1 MPVSGNIEGENFMRA
16 TDDEMGLICGI
27 DSRIDEI
34 ATIMRKL
41 DIEGL
46 FLDKAEVLR
55 LISIAHAKADL
66 LREDWGKLVD
76 GKS

>member
-1 MPVSGNIEGENFMRA
+1 MRA
-16 TDDEMGLICGI
+16 TDDEMGLVCAI

-34 ATIMRKL
+34 AAIMAKL

-46 FLDKAEVLR
+46 FLDKAEIWR
-55 LISIAHAKADL
+55 LVSVAHAKADL
-66 LREDWGKLVD
+66 LKEDWGKLVD